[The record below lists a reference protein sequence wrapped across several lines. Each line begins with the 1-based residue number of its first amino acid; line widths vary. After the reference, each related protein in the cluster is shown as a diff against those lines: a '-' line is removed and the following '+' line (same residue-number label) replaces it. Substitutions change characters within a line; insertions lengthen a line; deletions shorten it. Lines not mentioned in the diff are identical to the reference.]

1 VVKRLAFAIPGDL
14 ATATGGYAY
23 DRRMIA
29 ELGKLG
35 WTIDIIG
42 LGENFPWASRE
53 TLMAA
58 EARLLMV
65 PASRQILVD
74 GLALGV
80 LPEAARRLREQHTLV
95 VLVHHPL
102 ALETGLSAAQAKIL
116 QASVRAALMAAKHV
130 IVTSDA
136 TAQQLADSYG
146 VPRDKITVACPGT
159 DPVMPAPG
167 SQDGIVRILS
177 VGAVVPRKGFDI
189 LLAAL
194 ATLSDLPWR
203 LTIAGDRNRDAATAA
218 RLEADIARFKLGRH
232 VSVLGAVSAQQL
244 ADLYASSDMFALAS
258 RFEGYGMAYSEA
270 IAYGLPVIGTRAG
283 AIPEVVPSGA
293 GILVA
298 PDDIAAFA
306 HALRTVV
313 ADAEVRRQLASVARA
328 TAAGLPRWQ
337 DSAKIFSSALETVA

>member
-1 VVKRLAFAIPGDL
+1 
-14 ATATGGYAY
+14 
-23 DRRMIA
+23 
-29 ELGKLG
+29 
-35 WTIDIIG
+35 
-42 LGENFPWASRE
+42 
-53 TLMAA
+53 MAA

-95 VLVHHPL
+95 ALVHHPM
-102 ALETGLSAAQAKIL
+102 ALETGLSAAQAEIL
-116 QASVRAALMAAKHV
+116 QASERAALMAANHV
-130 IVTSDA
+130 IVTSGA
-136 TAQQLADSYG
+136 TAQQLADSCD
-146 VPRDKITVACPGT
+146 VPRDKITVARPGT
-159 DPVMPAPG
+159 DPVTPAPG

-203 LTIAGDRNRDAATAA
+203 LTIAGDRDRDPATAA
-218 RLEADIARFKLGRH
+218 RLEADIARFKLGQR
-232 VSVLGAVSAQQL
+232 VSVLGAVSALQL

-283 AIPEVVPSGA
+283 AIPEAVPSGA
-293 GILVA
+293 GMLVA

-306 HALRTVV
+306 QALRSVV
-313 ADAEVRRQLASVARA
+313 ADAEVRRQLASAARVAA
-328 TAAGLPRWQ
+328 VGLPRWLN
-337 DSAKIFSSALETVA
+337 SAKIFSSALETVA

>member
-1 VVKRLAFAIPGDL
+1 VVKRLAFAVPGDL

-29 ELGKLG
+29 ELEKLG

-80 LPEAARRLREQHTLV
+80 LPEAARRLRQQHTLIA
-95 VLVHHPL
+95 LVHHPI
-102 ALETGLSAAQAKIL
+102 AMETGLSAAQAKVL
-116 QASVRAALMAAKHV
+116 HASERAALMAAKHV
-130 IVTSDA
+130 IVTSGA
-136 TAQQLADSYG
+136 TAQQLADSYDL
-146 VPRDKITVACPGT
+146 PRDKITVARPGT

-167 SQDGIVRILS
+167 SQDNIVRILS

-203 LTIAGDRNRDAATAA
+203 LTIAGDRDRDPATAA
-218 RLEADIARFKLGRH
+218 RLEADIARFKLGQR
-232 VSVLGAVSAQQL
+232 VSVLGAVSALQL

-283 AIPEVVPSGA
+283 AIPEAVPSGA

-306 HALRTVV
+306 QALRSVV
-313 ADAEVRRQLASVARA
+313 ADAEVRRQLASAARVA
-328 TAAGLPRWQ
+328 AAGLPRWL